1 MKNNI
6 FKILIGL
13 LIVGL
18 IIFLIIKLTP
28 TDKPFNTIELKDDNT
43 IVNGV
48 FPTYYDTVL
57 NVAMSQMGLT
67 GYNVIVEQI
76 SDATKSQFDGELKA
90 HIRYY
95 NNGFYLFTG
104 TLSRNQSI
112 EVLCHEVIHMQQYSS
127 GDLIYD
133 NGNITW
139 KKETLELNSKEYENR
154 PWENDA
160 FSRQTQLIKSVEDVL
175 YKDK

>member
-1 MKNNI
+1 
-6 FKILIGL
+6 
-13 LIVGL
+13 
-18 IIFLIIKLTP
+18 
-28 TDKPFNTIELKDDNT
+28 
-43 IVNGV
+43 
-48 FPTYYDTVL
+48 
-57 NVAMSQMGLT
+57 
-67 GYNVIVEQI
+67 VEQI
-76 SDATKSQFDGELKA
+76 SDAAKSQFHGDLKA

-104 TLSRNQSI
+104 PLSRNQSI

-139 KKETLELNSKEYENR
+139 KGETLELNSKEYENR
-154 PWENDA
+154 PWEKDA

>member
-6 FKILIGL
+6 VKILIGL

-18 IIFLIIKLTP
+18 IIFLIVKLNP
-28 TDKPFNTIELKDDNT
+28 PEKSFNQIPLQDNNS

-57 NVAMSQMGLT
+57 NVAMSQMELS
-67 GYNVIVEQI
+67 GYKVIMEQI
-76 SDATKSQFDGELKA
+76 SGEAKSQFDGELKA

-95 NNGFYLFTG
+95 NNDFYLFTG
-104 TLSRNQSI
+104 SLSRNESI
-112 EVLCHEVIHMQQYSS
+112 EVLCHEVIHMQQYTS
-127 GDLIYD
+127 GDLIYN

-139 KKETLELNSKEYENR
+139 KGETLELNSKEYENR
-154 PWENDA
+154 PWEKDA
-160 FSRQTQLIKSVEDVL
+160 FSRQTQLIKTVKDIL
-175 YKDK
+175 YTDK